1 MKKRRTFT
9 AEFKA
14 KVALEALRDQ
24 EPLHQIA
31 KRHEVHANQI
41 SQWKKELQSNMAAVF
56 EKKTDRESE
65 KIRQKQKEDRLYRQ
79 VGQLQMEVDFLK
91 EVCDKLGL
99 EVPKDGF
106 RG

>member
-9 AEFKA
+9 SEFKA
-14 KVALEALRDQ
+14 KVALEALREQ
-24 EPLHQIA
+24 EPLHEIA

-56 EKKTDRESE
+56 ERKSDRASE
-65 KIRQKQKEDRLYRQ
+65 QIRQKQKEDRLYRQ
-79 VGQLQMEVDFLK
+79 GGQLQMEVDFLK

>member
-14 KVALEALRDQ
+14 KVALEALREQ
-24 EPLHQIA
+24 EPLHEIA
-31 KRHEVHANQI
+31 KRYEVHPNQI

-56 EKKTDRESE
+56 EKKSDRESE
-65 KIRQKQKEDRLYRQ
+65 KIRQKERENRLFRQ

-99 EVPKDGF
+99 EVPKNGF
-106 RG
+106 GG